1 MTIWL
6 LLIPTLAFSAA
17 TLVIAAWRARLRR
30 RATAPPAG
38 SLLPRVSVLVAARN
52 EEARLARCLAALR
65 AQDYPAERL
74 TIVVADDHST
84 DGTAGVVRSFIDA
97 ARAGDPTVRLVS
109 VPDAN
114 GDLRGKAHAIHT
126 AVQQTDDELLL
137 VTDADCQPPPTWA
150 RTMVRAFDDPAVGIA
165 SAPTTID
172 PLAAE
177 ATPWLRRLQ
186 ALDWTYL
193 LTACAFLV
201 EIGRPVTAMG
211 NNMAFRRA
219 AYDAVGGYP
228 ALRFS
233 VTEDYELFRTIL
245 ASTPFR
251 ARFLVGSA
259 ARVLTLPL
267 TRLADVYMQRRR
279 WARGGLR
286 APAGVWMAY
295 LTTHLAHLLPLILL
309 PFAPGPALL
318 AIGLK
323 AGADLALLAAA
334 VERDNRPALRAF
346 PVWQAY
352 LFAYTVSLPAVLLF
366 SPRID
371 WKDRRL

>member
-1 MTIWL
+1 VIAWIL
-6 LLIPTLAFSAA
+6 LLPTLAFSAA
-17 TLVIAAWRARLRR
+17 TLLIAAWRMRERR
-30 RATAPPAG
+30 SPAPPAG
-38 SLLPRVSVLVAARN
+38 PRDLPAVSVLVAARN
-52 EEARLARCLAALR
+52 EEARLARCLAALA
-65 AQDYPAERL
+65 AQDYPADRL
-74 TIVVADDHST
+74 TIFVADDHST
-84 DGTAGVVRSFIDA
+84 DGTAEVVRGF
-97 ARAGDPTVRLVS
+97 ARERRPDEPAVRLVS
-109 VPDAN
+109 VPDAS
-114 GDLRGKAHAIHT
+114 GDLRGKAHAIHAAIQEST
-126 AVQQTDDELLL
+126 DELLL
-137 VTDADCQPPPTWA
+137 ITDADCAPPPTWA
-150 RTMVRAFDDPAVGIA
+150 RTMAGAFADPAVGIV

-172 PLAAE
+172 PLATE
-177 ATPWLRRLQ
+177 ASPLLRGLQ

-211 NNMAFRRA
+211 NNMAFRRT

-245 ASTPFR
+245 AQTGWR
-251 ARFLVGSA
+251 ARFLVGRG

-286 APAGVWMAY
+286 APAGVWAAY
-295 LTTHLAHLLPLILL
+295 LTTHLAHLLPLLVL

-346 PVWQAY
+346 PAWQAY
-352 LFAYTVSLPAVLLF
+352 LFAYTVSLPAVLLL